1 MIVIKPHL
9 CISLLF
15 FLTLPF
21 CSISVSDAQSQ
32 NWHPPTLITKSNLFR
47 QASTIGF
54 PDISFNF
61 GSYFLKHFD
70 QKCFRGESASHAELV
85 QQASNINK
93 QVQDYVKNYLEDTEL
108 SRKIEEIGVL
118 VKQANIIYT
127 KYLDTKEVVVD
138 TNFRK
143 LHSIV
148 KNIKKE
154 LLKES
159 KPTENEALFNKLIS
173 NMLSNA
179 RKEQCGV
186 HASSRAI
193 ATGLLISSLIA
204 ILQMARIELFL
215 FKQKEHQEFW
225 NEIKPS
231 FNQEYMTYAADTVR
245 TVARNGTKDT
255 FACNYKLEELKTTHH
270 IYIGDVMAAEGKQ
283 VSFFFF
289 FLDPLFIKFIFKV
302 WSLESGSLLK
312 KVSFMCR

>member
-15 FLTLPF
+15 FLALPF
-21 CSISVSDAQSQ
+21 RFISVSDAESQ
-32 NWHPPTLITKSNLFR
+32 KWHPPTLITKSNLFR

-70 QKCFRGESASHAELV
+70 KKCFGGGSESHAELV
-85 QQASNINK
+85 RQASNINK
-93 QVQDYVKNYLEDTEL
+93 QVQEYVKNYLEDTEL
-108 SRKIEEIGVL
+108 LRKIEEIGFL
-118 VKQANIIYT
+118 VNQANIIYT
-127 KYLDTKEVVVD
+127 KLMNTKEVAVD

-148 KNIKKE
+148 KNFKKE

-159 KPTENEALFNKLIS
+159 KPTENEVLFNKLIS

-179 RKEQCGV
+179 RKEECGV
-186 HASSRAI
+186 HASSRAV

-215 FKQKEHQEFW
+215 FKQTEHQEFW

-231 FNQEYMTYAADTVR
+231 FNQEYMSYSADTVR
-245 TVARNGTKDT
+245 AVARNGTKDT
-255 FACNYKLEELKTTHH
+255 FACNFKLEDLKTAHH

-283 VSFFFF
+283 VSFFFV
-289 FLDPLFIKFIFKV
+289 LNPLFMKFIFKV
-302 WSLESGSLLK
+302 WSLESDSLLK
-312 KVSFMCR
+312 KTSFMCR